1 MTLILPHWTI
11 YHRQSLGTN
20 WTDISDKVNYKG
32 LEWSDK
38 LSDKVSFSVPIVFS
52 KTDTILDIQPG
63 DFIAICK
70 DSTKYDIADSIL
82 VGIVDNPNKE
92 IAGLD
97 YTNSTTTPYKVT
109 YSLQCTGWDYSRA
122 NITSYEYSQQSISS
136 IIAAILEADSQEL
149 LGGVINGVTISKY
162 SLKCPS
168 FTVDSFKAIE
178 KTAYEAIDQL
188 CNENKLY
195 YKLIWYSSPNTTTG
209 LNLAAQIL
217 IFDDTG
223 LQPKEAF
230 WNDTGITD
238 ASLKDGQTVNPAY
251 NALTNPNVA
260 QYFPTIKKPKIREDQ
275 SNIRNYLVFD
285 GHYSEAGAF
294 DNDLA
299 DLERYE
305 TTAQGVNNDTY
316 YLPHPA
322 FDIYSGGFLVSGYV
336 TAETV
341 PSTTQFSINSG
352 LSGSVVIGDKI
363 VINKGTDIRTVS
375 GVSGNLITL
384 STALPSAPIT
394 NDLFEVIQQDWIT
407 IYDENENTAVYSS
420 RGFAKDLK
428 LDQQAKIRWLAD
440 RSVPPPGTILVYYY
454 WPAKPY
460 KRVVKVDAS
469 IAKYGLKRS
478 DIKSDTIMTKT
489 QIDALIASFENQTPN
504 KTLELSCYLPTL
516 AGDMISVN
524 ITDFC
529 TDKLMVNEVRGKYG
543 GVKKYHLINS
553 YEISLSNN
561 YKEDFNDLLSR
572 LTTKANFKNSGSENK
587 LNKIVERISVT
598 ESFQATFTSNPSLY
612 TEKLV
617 YTKSVSGQLKIF
629 MCNLDGTNEIQLT
642 NGGSDNCPRLYK
654 NYLTFLRS
662 VSGRYQVHR
671 MNLATSTITQV
682 TSDLYTKSNC
692 SEIDSDFDTVYYSD
706 GRDGSSNIE
715 LFKKV
720 ISTGVET
727 RLTTT
732 AANIYNYW
740 PHIVEGDSNVYYST
754 VKNSSVAYN
763 YINAIPKAGG
773 TINQIIGA
781 TTVTQRFIRPVVNYQ
796 LSQIVYDS
804 NEYAGGLELK
814 ICNIDGSS
822 PTRLTNASGSNF
834 AGRWN
839 AAGTEVYFLSTRDT
853 TTRIYKI
860 NVSTGT
866 ETQITGD
873 IFADQSF
880 GLGTVL

>member
-1 MTLILPHWTI
+1 MTLTLPHWTI
-11 YHRQSLGTN
+11 YHRGALGTA
-20 WTDISDKVNYKG
+20 WTDISSKVTYKG
-32 LEWSDK
+32 LEWTDR
-38 LSDKVSFSVPIVFS
+38 LSDKVSFTVPVVFAPG
-52 KTDTILDIQPG
+52 DTILDIEPG

-70 DSTKYDIADSIL
+70 DSTKFEIADSIL
-82 VGIVDNPNKE
+82 CGIVDNPNKE

-97 YTNSTTTPYKVT
+97 YVNFSSAPYEVM
-109 YSLQCTGWDYSRA
+109 YSLECTGWDYSRA

-209 LNLAAQIL
+209 LNLAAQVL

-223 LQPKEAF
+223 LQPKHPF

-238 ASLKDGQTVNPAY
+238 
-251 NALTNPNVA
+251 NALKTGLTTNPNYDPVNNLNVA
-260 QYFPTIKKPKIREDQ
+260 QYVPTIKKPKTREDQ

-384 STALPSAPIT
+384 STALPSAPVT

-440 RSVPPPGTILVYYY
+440 RSIPPPGTILVFYY

-460 KRVVKVDAS
+460 KRVVKLSES
-469 IAKYGLKRS
+469 IDKYGLKRA
-478 DIKSDTIMTKT
+478 DIKSDTILTKT
-489 QIDALIASFENQTPN
+489 QIDSLLSSFENQTPN
-504 KTLELSCYLPTL
+504 KTLELSSYLSVL
-516 AGDMISVN
+516 AGDMIPIN
-524 ITDFC
+524 ITGFC
-529 TDKLMVNEVRGKYG
+529 YDKLMVNSVSGKYG
-543 GVKKYHLINS
+543 GIKKYELINS

-561 YKEDFNDLLSR
+561 YKEDFNDLLGR
-572 LTTKANFKNSGSENK
+572 LTTKANYKNSGSSNF
-587 LNKIVERISVT
+587 LERISDKITVNINLN
-598 ESFQATFTSNPSLY
+598 SAFMKQ
-612 TEKLV
+612 
-617 YTKSVSGQLKIF
+617 KIF
-629 MCNLDGTNEIQLT
+629 YTRIQNGNTELFKADLDFTNQVQIT
-642 NGGSDNCPRLYK
+642 NNNYQGFYGIYGLYNNYLAYGMDPLINGYYGNWTPRLL
-654 NYLTFLRS
+654 NLTTGNEVNFNTDWELTR
-662 VSGRYQVHR
+662 VG
-671 MNLATSTITQV
+671 A
-682 TSDLYTKSNC
+682 
-692 SEIDSDFDTVYYSD
+692 DFDTICYKDWND
-706 GRDGSSNIE
+706 GEIY
-715 LFKKV
+715 KYV
-720 ISTGVET
+720 ISTA
-727 RLTTT
+727 T
-732 AANIYNYW
+732 ATKISNLAGATYGTFHNPFLQGDYIYYIDTDLVGSEIRKIHKSTLVDSLVYSAPAVDIIWARPNYAGT
-740 PHIVEGDSNVYYST
+740 HLAFST
-754 VKNSSVAYN
+754 NASSD
-763 YINAIPKAGG
+763 IFTITSAGG
-773 TINQIIGA
+773 SLTNQTNFISGEWANYPTWNLTDDKIYFLYSPDGISELEIWRTDFAGA
-781 TTVTQRFIRPVVNYQ
+781 TTEKV
-796 LSQIVYDS
+796 S
-804 NEYAGGLELK
+804 NGL
-814 ICNIDGSS
+814 
-822 PTRLTNASGSNF
+822 GSNDIAF
-834 AGRWN
+834 
-839 AAGTEVYFLSTRDT
+839 
-853 TTRIYKI
+853 
-860 NVSTGT
+860 
-866 ETQITGD
+866 ITFD
-873 IFADQSF
+873 IHYAE
-880 GLGTVL
+880 